1 MTAPAPEPCPFTLI
15 AGAIRYLD
23 AQRREQPMQ
32 AGAPD

>member
-1 MTAPAPEPCPFTLI
+1 MTAPVHEPCPFTLI

-23 AQRREQPMQ
+23 AHRREQPMR